1 MIEREEF
8 TIGGARVELLP
19 VIKGLK
25 SEVGT
30 VKDAFDRVRPDK
42 VAISLSKEEVHGLR
56 NIPEDFEPLLTRYDE
71 IYADGLSKFGEVASP
86 PPCYVAAVEIADH
99 EGIPLVP
106 VDIDEN
112 SYTELYCSAVSGA
125 MLFMHSTRTWLLKR
139 RHFKASDA
147 QEFVLAWDRA
157 VNSLEG
163 FRIIEGKRTESIAK
177 GISQAADGC
186 ERLLAVVEL
195 ERFKQVVARLKDEEH
210 AGSDEK
216 S

>member
-8 TIGGARVELLP
+8 TVGGARVTILP

-25 SEVGT
+25 SEVRT
-30 VKDAFDRVRPDK
+30 VKEAFDQVRPDK

-86 PPCYVAAVEIADH
+86 PPCYIAAIEIADH

-125 MLFMHSTRTWLLKR
+125 MLFMHSTRTWLLRR
-139 RHFKASDA
+139 RHFRASNA

-163 FRIIEGKRTESIAK
+163 FRIIEGKRTESM
-177 GISQAADGC
+177 ADGIIAAAKDSD
-186 ERLLAVVEL
+186 RVLAVIEL
-195 ERFKQVVARLKDEEH
+195 ERATQVCSMLRDRLRACARE
-210 AGSDEK
+210 
-216 S
+216 